1 MDDDEIR
8 KRRELVEKYVIDKRL
23 SLTTQAWFREAGA
36 TLTRDDTWSDRFHI
50 ELKELVFAFEDFS
63 YDDDDASME
72 ILGTVLAEEG
82 VSEEEAAL
90 LTERLEAI
98 LPEGVTLDVEEIH
111 DDRTRTC
118 IWVVRTIE
126 GDDAAD
132 GTVQR
137 ILAEF
142 VELTDRAADLADEWI
157 FSRRPT
163 IPPAASILP
172 PGDA

>member
-1 MDDDEIR
+1 MDDDDIR
-8 KRRELVEKYVIDKRL
+8 KKRELVEKYVIDKRL
-23 SLTTQAWFREAGA
+23 SIAVQAWFREAGA

-50 ELKELVFAFEDFS
+50 ELKEMIFAFEDFS

-82 VSEEEAAL
+82 VGEEEAAL
-90 LTERLEAI
+90 LAERLEQI
-98 LPEGVTLDVEEIH
+98 LPEGVTLDVQEVH
-111 DDRTRTC
+111 DDRPRTY

-132 GTVQR
+132 DTVQR
-137 ILAEF
+137 ILTEF
-142 VELTDRAADLADEWI
+142 VELTERAIDLAEDWL